1 MIQFEPSNPVE
12 SMNLD
17 KLHSNL
23 IAAARK
29 APPPSDAVP
38 YAFEKRIVAR
48 LASLPCNEGESLW
61 NRMLWRAAVP
71 SILIM
76 LSASLWFLMAQDVGP
91 AANLGTELE
100 DAVFAPAYAAIEET
114 W

>member
-1 MIQFEPSNPVE
+1 
-12 SMNLD
+12 MNLD
-17 KLHSNL
+17 KLQSKL
-23 IAAARK
+23 LAAARE
-29 APPPSDAVP
+29 APPRDAVP
-38 YAFEKRIVAR
+38 YAFEKRIMAR
-48 LASLPCNEGESLW
+48 LESVQRIDPTSLW

-76 LSASLWFLMAQDVGP
+76 LSVSLWALLAQDATGT
-91 AANLGTELE
+91 ADLGTELE

>member
-1 MIQFEPSNPVE
+1 
-12 SMNLD
+12 
-17 KLHSNL
+17 
-23 IAAARK
+23 
-29 APPPSDAVP
+29 
-38 YAFEKRIVAR
+38 
-48 LASLPCNEGESLW
+48 
-61 NRMLWRAAVP
+61 MLWRAAVP
-71 SILIM
+71 SILVM

>member
-1 MIQFEPSNPVE
+1 MDPWPCRPWL
-12 SMNLD
+12 LD
-17 KLHSNL
+17 ALKGRRYEFA
-23 IAAARK
+23 I
-29 APPPSDAVP
+29 
-38 YAFEKRIVAR
+38 
-48 LASLPCNEGESLW
+48 
-61 NRMLWRAAVP
+61 RAAVP

-76 LSASLWFLMAQDVGP
+76 LSASLWFLLAQDVGS

>member
-1 MIQFEPSNPVE
+1 
-12 SMNLD
+12 MNLD
-17 KLHSNL
+17 KLQSKL
-23 IAAARK
+23 LAAARE

-38 YAFEKRIVAR
+38 YAFEKRIMAR
-48 LASLPCNEGESLW
+48 LAALPCHDLAALW

-71 SILIM
+71 SVLIM
-76 LSASLWFLMAQDVGP
+76 LSAGLWFLFAQDVGSTT
-91 AANLGTELE
+91 NLGTELE